1 MCKIHTLKTVK
12 DLENKKKKGYSWTRK
27 LILLRCHFSPN
38 WSLDTMEAPGL
49 FVESPESDSNGY
61 MEIHLS

>member
-12 DLENKKKKGYSWTRK
+12 DLENFKKDNKNKGYSGTGK

-38 WSLDTMEAPGL
+38 
-49 FVESPESDSNGY
+49 
-61 MEIHLS
+61 